1 MYDWKKNTNDPMD
14 PTAHA
19 EMSKYLLSRLF
30 GYECSRIELIQQ
42 FAANKKVL
50 DIGAGEHDPKYFSE
64 NWEHQHIASAAQHC
78 TGLDLEQHLVD
89 HYNSK
94 GFNFIC
100 MDATS
105 AENTGEQYDFIFCG
119 DVIEHTNSPVDLV
132 LFIKRHLKP
141 GGSAILTTPNPFSNF
156 MRKWQSQT
164 GHEFFQANLEHT
176 CWITATTMN
185 EICRRAK
192 VSLHGIHLNKSVI
205 DVRNKEAGFPIDL
218 LIPEFIFE
226 IRH

>member
-64 NWEHQHIASAAQHC
+64 NWEHQHIASAAQHY

-141 GGSAILTTPNPFSNF
+141 DGSAILTTPNPFSNF
-156 MRKWQSQT
+156 MRKSLVVT
-164 GHEFFQANLEHT
+164 VTSKPLIKALSLKVINLRSKRSGFLCET
-176 CWITATTMN
+176 
-185 EICRRAK
+185 
-192 VSLHGIHLNKSVI
+192 
-205 DVRNKEAGFPIDL
+205 FPIFAASK
-218 LIPEFIFE
+218 P
-226 IRH
+226 